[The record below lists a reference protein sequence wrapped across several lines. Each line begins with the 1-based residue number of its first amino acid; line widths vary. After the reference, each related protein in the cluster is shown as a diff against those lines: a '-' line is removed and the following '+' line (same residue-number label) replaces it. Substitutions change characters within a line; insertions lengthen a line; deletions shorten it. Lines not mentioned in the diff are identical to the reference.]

1 MITLRR
7 DGFRVEASAV
17 PEPDGLCCVT
27 AEVFQGRRMLRGYY
41 RRLEVPFAQYREA
54 ERQVAEDVARMSSEA
69 E

>member
-1 MITLRR
+1 MITLSR

-17 PEPDGLCCVT
+17 PEPDGFCCVT
-27 AEVFQGRRMLRGYY
+27 AEVYQGRKMLRGYY
-41 RRLEVPFAQYREA
+41 RRVEVTSAHYEEA